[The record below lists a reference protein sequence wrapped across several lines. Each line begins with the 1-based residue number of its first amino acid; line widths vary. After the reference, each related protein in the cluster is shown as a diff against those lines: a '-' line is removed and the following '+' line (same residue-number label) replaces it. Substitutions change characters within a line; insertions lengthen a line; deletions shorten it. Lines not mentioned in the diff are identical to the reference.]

1 MDFEKKSLPDLKQMQ
16 LNYERLHKTETTD
29 YRTLLATIDRRGAN
43 GLDPTRT
50 IDFLRKA
57 AAEHRFVSYKD
68 VAAASGVVW
77 DNTVR
82 LRLGAHLDE
91 VTRRVAREGGPLLC
105 AIVVNQPNIASGKLE
120 PVALRGFL
128 KLVTELRGE
137 DAVPER
143 NPAAGAALLAEA
155 QQEVFRWASETTAAA
170 A

>member
-29 YRTLLATIDRRGAN
+29 YRTLLATIDRRG
-43 GLDPTRT
+43 
-50 IDFLRKA
+50 
-57 AAEHRFVSYKD
+57 
-68 VAAASGVVW
+68 
-77 DNTVR
+77 
-82 LRLGAHLDE
+82 
-91 VTRRVAREGGPLLC
+91 
-105 AIVVNQPNIASGKLE
+105 NITTGKLE